1 MTNPRVVI
9 QDQLKTIEGDFAIST
24 SGGIDSS
31 SIVAS
36 AVDLGLKPKIISFSM
51 EDRISSDMQ
60 AAKRLAAYFELDF
73 LPIFLPIDHDKILE
87 DVRWIVKAGARKKT
101 AIECLFPFLY
111 VLRQLEKFGIRNLV
125 TGSAADGH
133 FALSKKAMI
142 HWKEPKELFQQ
153 FRTNYFANPDAAQ
166 VATLTHIGKK
176 FSVRIMAPYFHD
188 EMFKLFV
195 DKSWSQLNKPRQKEA
210 IRKHFPEL
218 DKFNIKIHTNLQ
230 LGDSGIADRV
240 GYAVLSKIAPHAKSP
255 ITAYNILA
263 KQA

>member
-9 QDQLKTIEGDFAIST
+9 QDQIKTIKGDFAIST

-36 AVDLGLKPKIISFSM
+36 AVDLGLRPKIVTFSL
-51 EDRISSDMQ
+51 EDRVSSDMQ

-73 LPIFLPIDHDKILE
+73 MPVFLPISHEKILQ
-87 DVRWIVKAGARKKT
+87 DVRWLISAGARKKT
-101 AIECLFPFLY
+101 AIECLYPFLY
-111 VLRQLEKFGIRNLV
+111 VLRMLQTQGIQNLV

-133 FALSKKAMI
+133 FVLSKKAMI

-153 FRTNYFANPDAAQ
+153 FRTNYFANADAAQ
-166 VATLTHIGKK
+166 VATLTRIGEK
-176 FSVRIMAPYFHD
+176 FGVRVMAPYFND

-218 DKFNIKIHTNLQ
+218 DRFKIAIHTNLQ
-230 LGDSGIADRV
+230 LGDSGIAERV
-240 GYAVLSKIAPHAKSP
+240 GHAVLQKIAPHAKSP